1 MSFNAMNTIENALV
15 ERLKAE
21 GGRLK
26 SEQVSMGK
34 EDSALYGSSFIPH
47 NSSFPKRNYVHV
59 DNLALYGKQPQ
70 DVFVDTFVNIKTC
83 EVNYV

>member
-1 MSFNAMNTIENALV
+1 MSFNEMNTIENAL
-15 ERLKAE
+15 RDHLSGRQKDE
-21 GGRLK
+21 GGKMNEVR
-26 SEQVSMGK
+26 

-70 DVFVDTFVNIKTC
+70 DVLSILL
-83 EVNYV
+83 